1 VGILTEEMKRRHR
14 DSAHRQGTAED
25 VSLTT
30 FCRYEGLQADETT
43 GSSSPAT
50 ICGVVD
56 RAGIDSVT
64 GARMEGFGTERVN
77 VPERSTCKPR
87 SGRFYRLIG
96 VDTDYG

>member
-56 RAGIDSVT
+56 RAVDRFSDRCPNGGIRDGKSK
-64 GARMEGFGTERVN
+64 R
-77 VPERSTCKPR
+77 PR
-87 SGRFYRLIG
+87 
-96 VDTDYG
+96 T